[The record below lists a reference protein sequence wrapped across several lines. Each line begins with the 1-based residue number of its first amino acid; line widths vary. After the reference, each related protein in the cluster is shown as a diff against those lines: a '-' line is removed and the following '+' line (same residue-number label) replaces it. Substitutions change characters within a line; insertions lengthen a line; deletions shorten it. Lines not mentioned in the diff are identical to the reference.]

1 MKNSNKY
8 QQSEMGQS
16 VEKIAKIMAEATL
29 QNDFPYK
36 EFMEYY
42 KMHMVRLAKQEKK
55 KSTVV
60 EISARTGI
68 DRRFIAPYLN
78 SDQITIKPTKVAKVY
93 ADVLDFCDKNNTK
106 KILKNDDKQ
115 SFEVLCQK
123 HANGSLTPK
132 AIYTELWRLGLMKD
146 VGTHYKLK
154 KPQTAEKKAAKATK
168 RMKSIGGAITES
180 VKGML

>member
-1 MKNSNKY
+1 MKKSSDYKKT
-8 QQSEMGQS
+8 EMGQS
-16 VEKIAKIMAEATL
+16 VEEIAIIMAEATL

-36 EFMEYY
+36 EFVEYY

-78 SDQITIKPTKVAKVY
+78 SDTITIKPTKVAKVY
-93 ADVLDFCDKNNTK
+93 ADVLEFCDKNKTK

-132 AIYTELWRLGLMKD
+132 AIYTELWRLNLMKD

-154 KPQTAEKKAAKATK
+154 KPAKSEKQIEKATK
-168 RMKSIGGAITES
+168 RMKNLSQAIS
-180 VKGML
+180 SAVKAQ

>member
-1 MKNSNKY
+1 MSESVSN
-8 QQSEMGQS
+8 
-16 VEKIAKIMAEATL
+16 IAKIMAEATL

-78 SDQITIKPTKVAKVY
+78 SDEITLKPSKVAKVFN
-93 ADVLDFCDKNNTK
+93 DVLAFCEKNNTK
-106 KILKNDDKQ
+106 KILKNDDKD
-115 SFEVLCQK
+115 SFEALCQK

-146 VGTHYKLK
+146 VGTHFKLK
-154 KPQTAEKKAAKATK
+154 KPASSEKKIAKATK
-168 RMKSIGGAITES
+168 RMKALNDAIAGS
-180 VKGML
+180 VKELL

>member
-1 MKNSNKY
+1 M
-8 QQSEMGQS
+8 SES
-16 VEKIAKIMAEATL
+16 VSSIAKIMAQATL
-29 QNDFPYK
+29 ENDFPYK

-42 KMHMVRLAKQEKK
+42 KMHMVRLAKTEKK

-68 DRRFIAPYLN
+68 DRRFIAPYIN
-78 SDQITIKPTKVAKVY
+78 SDEINIKPSKVAKVY
-93 ADVLDFCDKNNTK
+93 ADVLAFCEKNNTK
-106 KILKNDDKQ
+106 KILKNDDKK
-115 SFEVLCQK
+115 SFEALCQK

-154 KPQTAEKKAAKATK
+154 KPTSSEKKIAKATK
-168 RMKSIGGAITES
+168 RMKALSDDIEKVA
-180 VKGML
+180 KNHL

>member
-1 MKNSNKY
+1 MKNSNEYK
-8 QQSEMGQS
+8 QSEMGKS

-78 SDQITIKPTKVAKVY
+78 SNEITIKPTKVAKVY
-93 ADVLDFCDKNNTK
+93 ADVLDFCEKNNTK

-115 SFEVLCQK
+115 SFEVLCQR

-154 KPQTAEKKAAKATK
+154 KAATAEKKINKATK
-168 RMKSIGGAITES
+168 RMNGFSQAIEKA
-180 VKGML
+180 VKAL

>member
-1 MKNSNKY
+1 MSDSVSN
-8 QQSEMGQS
+8 
-16 VEKIAKIMAEATL
+16 IALIMAEATL
-29 QNDFPYK
+29 KNDFPYK
-36 EFMEYY
+36 VFMEYY

-78 SDQITIKPTKVAKVY
+78 SDDISIKPSKVAKVY
-93 ADVLDFCDKNNTK
+93 NDVLAFCQKNDTK
-106 KILKNDDKQ
+106 KILKNDDKK

-154 KPQTAEKKAAKATK
+154 KPSSSEKKVAKATK
-168 RMKSIGGAITES
+168 RMKDLDKAISDS
-180 VKGML
+180 VKGLL

>member
-1 MKNSNKY
+1 MSESVSN
-8 QQSEMGQS
+8 
-16 VEKIAKIMAEATL
+16 IAKIMAEATL

-78 SDQITIKPTKVAKVY
+78 SDEITLKPSKVAKVFS
-93 ADVLDFCDKNNTK
+93 DVLAFCEKNNTK
-106 KILKNDDKQ
+106 KILKNDDKD
-115 SFEVLCQK
+115 SFEALCQK

-146 VGTHYKLK
+146 VGTHFKLK
-154 KPQTAEKKAAKATK
+154 KPASSEKKVAKATK
-168 RMKSIGGAITES
+168 RMKALDEAIAGS
-180 VKGML
+180 VKELL

>member
-1 MKNSNKY
+1 M
-8 QQSEMGQS
+8 SES
-16 VEKIAKIMAEATL
+16 VSTIAKILAQATL
-29 QNDFPYK
+29 ENDFPYK

-42 KMHMVRLAKQEKK
+42 KMHMVRLAKAEKK

-78 SDQITIKPTKVAKVY
+78 SDEISIKPSKVAKVY
-93 ADVLDFCDKNNTK
+93 ADVLAFCEKNNTK
-106 KILKNDDKQ
+106 KILKNEDKK
-115 SFEVLCQK
+115 SFEALCQK

-154 KPQTAEKKAAKATK
+154 KSTSSDKKIAKATQ
-168 RMKSIGGAITES
+168 RMKALSDEFEQVA
-180 VKGML
+180 KNHL

>member
-1 MKNSNKY
+1 MKKSNDY
-8 QQSEMGQS
+8 QQTEIGKA
-16 VEKIAKIMAEATL
+16 VEKVAKIMAEATL

-36 EFMEYY
+36 EFVEYY

-78 SDQITIKPTKVAKVY
+78 SDQISIKPTKVAKVY
-93 ADVLDFCDKNNTK
+93 ADVLDFCAKHKTK
-106 KILKNDDKQ
+106 KIVKNDDKQ
-115 SFEVLCQK
+115 SFEVLCQR

-154 KPQTAEKKAAKATK
+154 KASVAEKKVNKATK
-168 RMKSIGGAITES
+168 RMTGFSQAVEAA
-180 VKGML
+180 VKAS

>member
-1 MKNSNKY
+1 MKDSPDPIK
-8 QQSEMGQS
+8 QS
-16 VEKIAKIMAEATL
+16 VSQIAEVMAEATL
-29 QNDFPYK
+29 QNNFSYL
-36 EFMEYY
+36 EFVEYY

-68 DRRFIAPYLN
+68 DRRFIVPYLKN
-78 SDQITIKPTKVAKVY
+78 EDIQVKPTKVAKVY
-93 ADVLDFCDKNNTK
+93 QDVLTYCQANDTK
-106 KILKNDDKQ
+106 KILKNDDEK
-115 SFEVLCQK
+115 SFEALCQK

-154 KPQTAEKKAAKATK
+154 KHSSSEKKVAKASQ
-168 RMKSIGGAITES
+168 RMSNISRAIENS
-180 VKGML
+180 VQGLL

>member
-1 MKNSNKY
+1 MKNSSNRSAM
-8 QQSEMGQS
+8 SES
-16 VEKIAKIMAEATL
+16 VSTIAKILAQATL
-29 QNDFPYK
+29 ENDFPYK

-42 KMHMVRLAKQEKK
+42 KMHMVRLAKAEKK

-78 SDQITIKPTKVAKVY
+78 SDEISIKPSKVAKVY
-93 ADVLDFCDKNNTK
+93 ADVLAFCEKNNTK
-106 KILKNDDKQ
+106 KILKNEDKK
-115 SFEVLCQK
+115 SFEALCQK

-154 KPQTAEKKAAKATK
+154 KSTSSDKKIAKATQ
-168 RMKSIGGAITES
+168 RMKALSDEFEQVA
-180 VKGML
+180 KNHL